1 VTALSDTGCV
11 VECWGRRV
19 LVATTEGE
27 RVACK
32 LRGRGL
38 DPVAGDEVDVERPS
52 GDDEWVVTE
61 RRKRRNVFCR
71 SDSRGRTEALAANL
85 DQLCIVVAPRP
96 DCDPYIVDR
105 YVAGAAYTGIGCLL
119 IVNKRD
125 LPGGTGDLSFVAPLR
140 ESGLDVLSVSAR
152 SGEGL
157 DDLIARLA
165 NRRSLFAGQ
174 SGVGKSSLLNALAGD
189 AVRAVGRL
197 SERTDE
203 GRHTTVTSAI
213 LQTPWGEIADSPGVR
228 DFAPP
233 VVPLPD
239 VQTGFAEIAARAA
252 DCRFPDCLHLREPQ
266 CAVHAAVESGAIDTR
281 RYESYRRLVTLTRQL
296 DERRGWPR

>member
-1 VTALSDTGCV
+1 
-11 VECWGRRV
+11 V
-19 LVATTEGE
+19 LVAIPGGE

-38 DPVAGDEVDVERPS
+38 DTVAGDEVSVDRPA

-61 RRKRRNVFCR
+61 RRPRRNAFCR
-71 SDSRGRTEALAANL
+71 TDNRGRAEALAANL

-96 DCDPYIVDR
+96 DCDPFIVDR
-105 YVAGAAYTGIGCLL
+105 YVAGAAYAGIGCLL
-119 IVNKRD
+119 VVNKGD
-125 LPGGTGDLSFVAPLR
+125 LPAGIGDLSFVAPLC
-140 ESGLDVLSVSAR
+140 ESGLEVLTVSAH
-152 SGEGL
+152 SGAGL
-157 DDLIARLA
+157 DDLVAHLT

-197 SERTDE
+197 SERSGE

-213 LQTPWGEIADSPGVR
+213 LQTAWGEIADSPGVR

-239 VQTGFAEIAARAA
+239 VQTGFTEIAARAA

-266 CAVHAAVESGAIDTR
+266 CAVRSAVDSGAIDAR
-281 RYESYRRLVTLTRQL
+281 RYESYRRLVNLTRQL